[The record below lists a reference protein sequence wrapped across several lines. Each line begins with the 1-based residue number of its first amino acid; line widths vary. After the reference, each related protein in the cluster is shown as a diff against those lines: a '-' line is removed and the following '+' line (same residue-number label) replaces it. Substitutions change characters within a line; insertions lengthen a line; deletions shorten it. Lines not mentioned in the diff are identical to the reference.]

1 MLYQKHILIYF
12 LLAFAFLL
20 HASVSIGHVFDKDTV
35 ELYGVGD
42 TDTFTMTDTTGC
54 AAYTEASVA
63 DTTIASVSPTSTG
76 PDKLHNKVT
85 PVVVILEN
93 RFIAKGTITDIKHA
107 PKGIQKFTMHIKK
120 VEKFRDY
127 PFSGGNY
134 LDKTVE
140 IFSEIGIPS
149 SFQIGIEVSALL
161 RVSVDEWGQYL
172 FLVEVIENEE
182 KD

>member
-1 MLYQKHILIYF
+1 MYPRRQILIC
-12 LLAFAFLL
+12 LILISAFLL
-20 HASVSIGHVFDKDTV
+20 HASVSSGHEVDKYTV

-42 TDTFTMTDTTGC
+42 TDTFTMTDLTGC

-63 DTTIASVSPTSTG
+63 DSTIASVSPTSTG

-85 PVVVILEN
+85 PAVVILEN
-93 RFIAKGTITDIKHA
+93 RFIATGIITDIKRE

-127 PFSGGNY
+127 PYSGGNY

-140 IFSEIGIPS
+140 IFSEIGIPDT
-149 SFQIGIEVSALL
+149 FSAGTHITVLL
-161 RVSVDEWGQYL
+161 RVSGDEHGQYL

-182 KD
+182 ND